1 MIMDVKSL
9 SISDPTPTA
18 VDSLKLCRIQSGKDV
33 AVWSSKEEVETPFTP
48 SSFNEGKANTQN
60 LDIRCIGDYLHF
72 FSELD
77 RWAVEYVV
85 VNSLRLFGKQLA
97 PEKAAAMYR
106 PCIKKIGS
114 FDPLLRT
121 KITLEGQHRT

>member
-1 MIMDVKSL
+1 MDVKSL

-18 VDSLKLCRIQSGKDV
+18 VDSLMLCRIQSGKDV

-48 SSFNEGKANTQN
+48 SSFNEGKANKQN
-60 LDIRCIGDYLHF
+60 LDIRCIGEYLHF

-85 VNSLRLFGKQLA
+85 VNSVRLFGKQLA

-106 PCIKKIGS
+106 PCIK
-114 FDPLLRT
+114 R
-121 KITLEGQHRT
+121 